1 MWNLIVSSA
10 SVATSFSV
18 VVVVEVVVVE
28 VVVVEVVVVE
38 VVVVEVVVVEVV
50 VVEVVVVVDWV
61 EGGGIVVISI
71 HSSSSLLHRG
81 LVVVT
86 TSD

>member
-28 VVVVEVVVVE
+28 VVVVEVGVVE

-50 VVEVVVVVDWV
+50 VVEVVIVVVVEDWV
-61 EGGGIVVISI
+61 EDGGIVVISM
-71 HSSSSLLHRG
+71 HSSSPLLH
-81 LVVVT
+81 
-86 TSD
+86 

>member
-1 MWNLIVSSA
+1 MIVSSA

-38 VVVVEVVVVEVV
+38 VVVVEVVI
-50 VVEVVVVVDWV
+50 VVVVVDWV
-61 EGGGIVVISI
+61 EDGGIVVISI
-71 HSSSSLLHRG
+71 HSSSSLLH
-81 LVVVT
+81 
-86 TSD
+86 

>member
-1 MWNLIVSSA
+1 MIVSSA

-38 VVVVEVVVVEVV
+38 VVVVEVVI
-50 VVEVVVVVDWV
+50 VVVVVDWV
-61 EGGGIVVISI
+61 EDGGIVVISI
-71 HSSSSLLHRG
+71 NSSSSLLH
-81 LVVVT
+81 
-86 TSD
+86 

>member
-1 MWNLIVSSA
+1 MIVSSA

-38 VVVVEVVVVEVV
+38 VVI
-50 VVEVVVVVDWV
+50 VVVVVDWV
-61 EGGGIVVISI
+61 EDGGIVVISI
-71 HSSSSLLHRG
+71 HSSSSLLH
-81 LVVVT
+81 
-86 TSD
+86 

>member
-38 VVVVEVVVVEVV
+38 VVIVVEVVVVEVFI
-50 VVEVVVVVDWV
+50 VVDWV
-61 EGGGIVVISI
+61 EDGGIVVFSM
-71 HSSSSLLHRG
+71 HSSSSLLH
-81 LVVVT
+81 
-86 TSD
+86 

>member
-1 MWNLIVSSA
+1 MIVSSA

-38 VVVVEVVVVEVV
+38 VVVVEVVT
-50 VVEVVVVVDWV
+50 VVDWV
-61 EGGGIVVISI
+61 EDGGIVVFSM
-71 HSSSSLLHRG
+71 HSSSSLLH
-81 LVVVT
+81 
-86 TSD
+86 